1 MNCNGK
7 AIGVATAKRQAIARC
22 EWGIRKGRP
31 KGFLYLPAA
40 SNRFYSKHSRCT
52 PEPVA
57 RWPASHCRHLA
68 RLAGRTRLKAPTRDT
83 RSVSCTKV
91 CESAEGL
98 RCGAKVCASE
108 AVGGQSE
115 AVGGQSEAVGG
126 QSGARFVPPKRL
138 AGGAKR
144 LAGPPKQLAGAPKP
158 LAAPPKPLAAP
169 PKPLAAPPTQLA
181 RLRKPRFVLR
191 TRLAGLRKPLAVL
204 GKLWA
209 AEIERLSA
217 YALT

>member
-115 AVGGQSEAVGG
+115 AVGGQS
-126 QSGARFVPPKRL
+126 GARFVPPKRL

-144 LAGPPKQLAGAPKP
+144 LAGPPKPLAGA
-158 LAAPPKPLAAP
+158 PKPLAAP

-191 TRLAGLRKPLAVL
+191 TRLAGLRKLLAVL